1 MSTIINQG
9 HVSPSS
15 LIMAQILPG
24 YDGLDYGDRIIQQT
38 RFSSVNT
45 SRFATPDAALI
56 ATYFHMTPKI
66 AERTATSTRFCS
78 IPRSGLQCGL
88 TGRKLRTYHHDSD
101 RHKHLRVN
109 VFADQMTSQVTSPSG
124 DKAAMVFSTDFHY
137 TDVYPMISPNNGKE
151 CAHTLREFIRNDGIP
166 DLLVT
171 DYNSSFIGRNTPWWY
186 KTCQQKL
193 SKQLILSLILIGT
206 TRLKQL
212 VGNLSD
218 YTRRSRMVCP
228 YQENIGFIC
237 SDIALIFGTEQ
248 L

>member
-1 MSTIINQG
+1 MTTFISGTPHTNHQHFFLPFLPCNTQFSKILTAFFSLARTKSLFASGIEGYTVGIANQATNNWWIAHVERFEITLPREWNPFDSYYNDLERTAIARSSYVPPIGGDNVLTLESVTAGRPISASTSWIPQSMSTIINQG

-109 VFADQMTSQVTSPSG
+109 VFVD
-124 DKAAMVFSTDFHY
+124 
-137 TDVYPMISPNNGKE
+137 
-151 CAHTLREFIRNDGIP
+151 
-166 DLLVT
+166 
-171 DYNSSFIGRNTPWWY
+171 
-186 KTCQQKL
+186 
-193 SKQLILSLILIGT
+193 
-206 TRLKQL
+206 
-212 VGNLSD
+212 
-218 YTRRSRMVCP
+218 
-228 YQENIGFIC
+228 
-237 SDIALIFGTEQ
+237 
-248 L
+248 